1 MPLYLTEQ
9 DVTQLLT
16 MDEALAAVEDVFKA
30 YATGVAANESRRRVR
45 AGGGTLNVM
54 SGGVANIGGHAGLL
68 GMKAYTVTRTGYRF
82 VVNLFDA
89 TTGALLAFIEADK
102 LGQMRTGAASGVA
115 TKFLANPDADSVG
128 LYGTGWQASSQLAAV
143 CGVRAIKR
151 VRVYGRNAEKRAQ
164 FCERMKAELQLDD
177 IAPVETP
184 EAAAAEADI
193 VCTITSAR
201 EPVLQGAWL
210 KPGAHV
216 NAAGANSVLRREFDD
231 ETIKRAA
238 FICADSVA
246 QAHLEAGELI
256 VPIEKGLLNWEA
268 VHELRYVVNGNLNG
282 RQHRDDITVF
292 KSLGLAIEDVAA
304 AAVVYRKAVEQN
316 VGREL

>member
-1 MPLYLTEQ
+1 MALYLTEQ

-16 MDEALAAVEDVFKA
+16 MEETLAAVEAVFKS
-30 YATGVAANESRRRVR
+30 YAHGQASNESRRRVR

-54 SGGVANIGGHAGLL
+54 SGAVANIGGFAGLL
-68 GMKAYTVTRTGYRF
+68 GMKAYTVTRNGYRF

-89 TTGALLAFIEADK
+89 TTGELLAFIEADK
-102 LGQMRTGAASGVA
+102 LGQMRTGATSGVA
-115 TKFLANPDADSVG
+115 TKFLAKPDAQTVG
-128 LYGTGWQASSQLAAV
+128 IYGTGWQAGSQLAAV
-143 CGVRAIKR
+143 CGVRDIKSIK
-151 VRVYGRNAEKRAQ
+151 VYGRNAEKRTQ

-177 IAPVETP
+177 IVPVEQP
-184 EAAAAEADI
+184 EAAAEADI
-193 VCTITSAR
+193 VITITTAR
-201 EPVLQGAWL
+201 EPVLHGAWL
-210 KPGAHV
+210 PVGAHV

-231 ETIKRAA
+231 ETVKRAA

-268 VHELRYVVNGNLNG
+268 VHELRYVVNGNIQG
-282 RQHRDDITVF
+282 RQHDTDITVF

-304 AAVVYRKAVEQN
+304 AAVVYRKAVEQKM
-316 VGREL
+316 GREMK

>member
-1 MPLYLTEQ
+1 
-9 DVTQLLT
+9 
-16 MDEALAAVEDVFKA
+16 MDETLAAVEAVFKS
-30 YATGVAANESRRRVR
+30 YATGQASNESRRRVR

-54 SGGVANIGGHAGLL
+54 SGAVANVAGFAGLL
-68 GMKAYTVTRTGYRF
+68 GTKAYTVTRTGYRF

-89 TTGALLAFIEADK
+89 ATGELLAFIEADK

-115 TKFLANPDADSVG
+115 TKYLARADAQTVG
-128 LYGTGWQASSQLAAV
+128 IYGTGWQASSQLAAV
-143 CGVRAIKR
+143 CGVRDIQSIK
-151 VRVYGRNAEKRAQ
+151 VYGRNPEKRAR
-164 FCERMKAELQLDD
+164 FCEEMKAALQLDD
-177 IAPVETP
+177 IVPVEQP
-184 EAAAAEADI
+184 EAAAEADI
-193 VCTITSAR
+193 VITITTAR

-210 KPGAHV
+210 PPGAHV

-231 ETIKRAA
+231 ETVKRAA

-268 VHELRYVVNGNLNG
+268 VHELRYVVHGNLKG
-282 RQHRDDITVF
+282 RQHDADITVF

-304 AAVVYRKAVEQN
+304 AAVVYGKAIEQKR
-316 VGREL
+316 GREL

>member
-16 MDEALAAVEDVFKA
+16 MDETIIAVEAVFKS
-30 YATGVAANESRRRVR
+30 YATGQASNQSRRRVR

-54 SGGVANIGGHAGLL
+54 SGAVANIGGYAGLL
-68 GMKAYTVTRTGYRF
+68 GTKAYTVTRTGYRF

-89 TTGALLAFIEADK
+89 MTGELLAFVEADK

-115 TKFLANPDADSVG
+115 TKYLAQPDAQTVG

-143 CGVRAIKR
+143 CGVRTIKS
-151 VRVYGRNAEKRAQ
+151 VKVYGRNPEKRGQ

-177 IAPVETP
+177 ITPVEQL
-184 EAAAAEADI
+184 EAAAEADI
-193 VCTITSAR
+193 VCTITTAR

-210 KPGAHV
+210 QAGAHV

-231 ETIKRAA
+231 ETVKRAA
-238 FICADSVA
+238 FICADSVE
-246 QAHLEAGELI
+246 QAHIEAGELI
-256 VPIEKGLLNWEA
+256 VPIEKGILNWEA
-268 VHELRYVVNGNLNG
+268 VHELRYVVNGDLKG
-282 RQHRDDITVF
+282 RQDNNDITIF

-304 AAVVYRKAVEQN
+304 AAVVYRKAVEQKI
-316 VGREL
+316 GKEM

>member
-16 MDEALAAVEDVFKA
+16 MDETLAAVEAVFKS
-30 YATGVAANESRRRVR
+30 YATGQASNESRRRVR

-54 SGGVANIGGHAGLL
+54 SGAVANVAGFAGLL
-68 GMKAYTVTRTGYRF
+68 GTKAYTVTRTGYRF

-89 TTGALLAFIEADK
+89 ATGELLAFIEADK

-115 TKFLANPDADSVG
+115 TKYLARADAQTVG
-128 LYGTGWQASSQLAAV
+128 IYGTGWQASSQLAAV
-143 CGVRAIKR
+143 CGVRDIQSIK
-151 VRVYGRNAEKRAQ
+151 VYGRNPEKRAR
-164 FCERMKAELQLDD
+164 FCEEMKAALQLDD
-177 IAPVETP
+177 IVPVEQP
-184 EAAAAEADI
+184 EAAAEADI
-193 VCTITSAR
+193 VITITTAR

-210 KPGAHV
+210 PPGAHV

-231 ETIKRAA
+231 ETVKRAA

-268 VHELRYVVNGNLNG
+268 VHELRYVVHGNLKG
-282 RQHRDDITVF
+282 RQHDADITVF

-304 AAVVYRKAVEQN
+304 AAVVYGKAIEQKR
-316 VGREL
+316 GREL